1 MKITKGYLKELI
13 KEELSEISQ
22 ETGDSEGESIVP
34 ITSTVVSLQNE
45 LDALET
51 SLETVKGLVE
61 KLIKEKK

>member
-51 SLETVKGLVE
+51 SLGTVKGLVE